1 MPIKQLTIFLENQTG
16 RLAEVAKILK
26 NQDINLQG
34 FSTTEARDYGILR
47 LIVSDTEKAR
57 QSLKDAGFTTHI
69 ADAICVKVLD
79 KPGELYKVLDVL
91 AGEKINVDYIY
102 VIAGTRIVL
111 SVNEITRAEEILK
124 KHGIELCD
132 NVN

>member
-1 MPIKQLTIFLENQTG
+1 MPIKQLTVFLENQTG

-69 ADAICVKVLD
+69 AEAICVKVED
-79 KPGELYKVLDVL
+79 KPGELYKILEIL
-91 AGEKINVDYIY
+91 ANFKINIDYIY
-102 VIAGTRIVL
+102 VIAGTRIVI
-111 SVNEITRAEEILK
+111 SVPDVVKTEEILLK
-124 KHGIELCD
+124 NGIELCRE
-132 NVN
+132 N

>member
-16 RLAEVAKILK
+16 RLAEVTRILK
-26 NQDINLQG
+26 NQGINLQG

-57 QSLKDAGFTTHI
+57 QSLKDAGFTTHV
-69 ADAICVKVLD
+69 AEAICVKVLD
-79 KPGELYKVLDVL
+79 KPGELYKILDVL
-91 AGEKINVDYIY
+91 AGEKINIDYIY

-111 SVNEITRAEEILK
+111 SVNEVTRAEEILK
-124 KHGIELCD
+124 KHGIGLCD
-132 NVN
+132 NEN

>member
-1 MPIKQLTIFLENQTG
+1 MPIKQLTVFLENQTG
-16 RLAEVAKILK
+16 RLAEVTRILK

-69 ADAICVKVLD
+69 AEAICVKVED
-79 KPGELYKVLDVL
+79 KPGELYKILDVL

-102 VIAGTRIVL
+102 VIAGTRIVI
-111 SVNEITRAEEILK
+111 SVPDVVKTEEILMK
-124 KHGIELCD
+124 NGVKLCSD
-132 NVN
+132 

>member
-69 ADAICVKVLD
+69 AEAICVKVLD
-79 KPGELYKVLDVL
+79 KPGELYKILDVL

-102 VIAGTRIVL
+102 VIAGTRIVM
-111 SVNEITRAEEILK
+111 SVPDVVKTEEILLK
-124 KHGIELCD
+124 NGIELCRE
-132 NVN
+132 N

>member
-26 NQDINLQG
+26 NQDVNLQG

-69 ADAICVKVLD
+69 AEAICVKVLD
-79 KPGELYKVLDVL
+79 KPGELYKILDVL

>member
-111 SVNEITRAEEILK
+111 SVSEITKTEEILK

>member
-69 ADAICVKVLD
+69 AEAICVKVLD
-79 KPGELYKVLDVL
+79 KPGELSKILDIL
-91 AGEKINVDYIY
+91 AKKNINIDYIY
-102 VIAGTRIVL
+102 VIAGTRIVI
-111 SVNEITRAEEILK
+111 SVADIAKTEEILIK
-124 KHGIELCD
+124 NGVKFC
-132 NVN
+132 NS